1 MFGERTACLR
11 DGEGYLRGEVE
22 GYHLE
27 ENCD

>member
-1 MFGERTACLR
+1 MVREQLACWTERAI
-11 DGEGYLRGEVE
+11 YLRGEVE